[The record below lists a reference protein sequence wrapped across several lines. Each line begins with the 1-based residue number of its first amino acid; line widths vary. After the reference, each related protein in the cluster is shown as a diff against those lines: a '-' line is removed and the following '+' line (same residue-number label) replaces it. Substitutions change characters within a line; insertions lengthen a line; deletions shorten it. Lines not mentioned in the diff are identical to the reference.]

1 MELRIFWTDFAKSE
15 LRNIYDFHKDAASIK
30 VAKNLVKN
38 IALTTKCLSE
48 HPEMG
53 QLEVELKDRPQKFRY
68 LIHKNYKIIYWIN
81 TEKNQLEIVDIFDC
95 RQNPLKMK
103 REK

>member
-1 MELRIFWTDFAKSE
+1 M
-15 LRNIYDFHKDAASIK
+15 
-30 VAKNLVKN
+30 KN
-38 IALTTKCLSE
+38 IALETKYLSDQ
-48 HPEMG
+48 PEMG

-95 RQNPLKMK
+95 RQNPKK
-103 REK
+103 IGREK